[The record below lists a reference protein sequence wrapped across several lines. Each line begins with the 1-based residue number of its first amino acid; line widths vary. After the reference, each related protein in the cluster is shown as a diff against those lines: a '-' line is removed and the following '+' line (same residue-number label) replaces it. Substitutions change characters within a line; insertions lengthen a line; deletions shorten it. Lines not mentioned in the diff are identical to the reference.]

1 LGKVHGEIVLEVEW
15 TAAVVGIAVGE
26 GDGHHKLLQEED
38 GGVGTMGEGGGGTD
52 ETRGGGGR
60 KIEGE
65 GGPDG
70 DGERHARCVGR
81 NLLTE
86 GGVAA
91 IAITVAA
98 TATVRAAA
106 RRRS

>member
-1 LGKVHGEIVLEVEW
+1 
-15 TAAVVGIAVGE
+15 
-26 GDGHHKLLQEED
+26 
-38 GGVGTMGEGGGGTD
+38 MGEGGGGTD

-65 GGPDG
+65 GGRDC

-86 GGVAA
+86 RGVAEIA
-91 IAITVAA
+91 IAVAA

-106 RRRS
+106 WKRS